1 MPEGP
6 ETWRGVRRIA
16 AAIAGKRVERFETTL
31 PALRRGARAVEGKL
45 VEAVEA
51 RGKATLVHFAGGTT
65 LYSHNQL
72 YGRWDVVP
80 AGKTPRTRRTL
91 RVGIHVA
98 GHSALLY
105 SATDVAFW
113 RRDRLHLQPYLARLG
128 PDVLAPATTVAV
140 IRARLD
146 DPAFARRALTGL
158 LLDQGFIAGLGNYLR
173 SEILF
178 TAGLLPTVRP
188 ADLTPARRDRLAA
201 AIKDVSMR
209 ALKTGGVT
217 NAPDVA
223 AACRALGWPRRRWRF
238 AVFRRPGETCHPCD
252 DTIVGSTVG
261 GRAMFVCP
269 TCQDAP
275 RPVSAR
281 SRAPRTTP
289 VPASS
294 RSRRGRPSRCW
305 RRRGGGPIPA

>member
-6 ETWRGVRRIA
+6 ETWRAVRRIA

-31 PALRRGARAVEGKL
+31 PALRRGARALAGTLVEG
-45 VEAVEA
+45 VEA

-80 AGKTPRTRRTL
+80 EGRTPRTRRTL

-98 GHSALLY
+98 GYAALLY

-128 PDVLAPATTVAV
+128 PDVLSPDSTVAV

-146 DPAFARRALTGL
+146 DPAFTGRALTGL

-178 TAGLLPTVRP
+178 VAGLLPTVRP
-188 ADLTPARRDRLAA
+188 ADLSPARRDRLAR
-201 AIKDVSMR
+201 AIHDVSRR

-238 AVFRRPGETCHPCD
+238 AVFRRPDEPCHVCG

-261 GRAMFVCP
+261 GRALFVCP
-269 TCQDAP
+269 TCQEAP
-275 RPVSAR
+275 RAVSAR
-281 SRAPRTTP
+281 SRASRTTP
-289 VPASS
+289 GPASS
-294 RSRRGRPSRCW
+294 RSRRGRPSPGS
-305 RRRGGGPIPA
+305 RRRGAAPSPA